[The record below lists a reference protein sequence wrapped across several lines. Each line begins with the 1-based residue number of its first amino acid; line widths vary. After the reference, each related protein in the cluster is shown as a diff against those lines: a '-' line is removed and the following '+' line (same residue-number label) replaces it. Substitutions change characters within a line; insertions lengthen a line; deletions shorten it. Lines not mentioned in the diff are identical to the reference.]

1 MIAGH
6 VCAHDG
12 LHTCR
17 RLLGLAGPGSA
28 ADVKDVEIAVL
39 QHQVRVLRRQVG
51 RPRST
56 PSDRLVLAMLAR
68 LIGHPR
74 RYRRNQLAET
84 LQRAGLG
91 VERLHHVD
99 APGTTA
105 WFVGTRLLGMTPA
118 AGPLLRRWDSVVVPV
133 ARRVERRWSPPYG
146 QSLFAVAARP

>member
-1 MIAGH
+1 MGFIL
-6 VCAHDG
+6 V
-12 LHTCR
+12 R

-91 VERLHHVD
+91 VERLHHVN

-105 WFVGTRLLGMTPA
+105 WFVGMRLLGM
-118 AGPLLRRWDSVVVPV
+118 VVPV
-133 ARRVERRWSPPYG
+133 ARRVERRWSPRYG